1 MSRYDSFATHY
12 DHVVGSRDE
21 VARYLR
27 ALIRKYHRG
36 ARSLLELGCGS
47 GGMLKLLSLHYACEG
62 IDLSQ
67 SMLKIARKKAPRAR
81 LHHGDITEFDL
92 GRRFDVIVCPF
103 DTMNHVTSFAK
114 WKRVFQ
120 RAHKH
125 LNPGGVFIFD
135 VNTEYK
141 LECYRE
147 EPFVTE
153 NTDKFVSIIEVR
165 RLRRYRYEIALKR
178 FRRLNKGQFELS
190 QMVLPEIVVP
200 AKQVIGALGNYFT
213 SVTMIDPD
221 RRQPGTET
229 DDLFFVCRGPR

>member
-1 MSRYDSFATHY
+1 MSRYDSFAAHY

-21 VARYLR
+21 VAQYLR
-27 ALIRKYHRG
+27 TLIRKYHRG

-47 GGMLKLLSLHYACEG
+47 GSMLKLLSQYYACDG

-67 SMLKIARKKAPRAR
+67 AMLKIARKKAPRAQ
-81 LHHGDITEFDL
+81 LHQGDITDFNI

-103 DTMNHVTSFAK
+103 DTINHITSFAS

-120 RAHKH
+120 RAHVH

-135 VNTEYK
+135 LNTEYK

-153 NTDKFVSIIEVR
+153 NTDKFVSLIEVR
-165 RLRRYRYEIALKR
+165 RQRRYKYEIVLKR
-178 FRRLNKGQFELS
+178 FRRAKRGLFELNE
-190 QMVLPEIVVP
+190 MVLPEIVVP
-200 AKQVIGALGNYFT
+200 TKEVLTALGDYFT
-213 SVTMIDPD
+213 RVTMIDPD
-221 RRQPGTET
+221 RRRPSGETE
-229 DDLFFVCRGPR
+229 DLFFVCCEPR